1 MVKKFFLGLF
11 GVVVLIVLMFGAG
24 VLNLEWSKFF
34 APRKEN
40 IRREVFENTKSY
52 THGKIQDLAKY
63 YDEYRKCEDLSE
75 KTAIEGVIK
84 MQFANFDASVITS
97 QQLKSFLISTRGF

>member
-1 MVKKFFLGLF
+1 MFKKISLSLLGLIAFCAIVF
-11 GVVVLIVLMFGAG
+11 GFGMAD
-24 VLNLEWSKFF
+24 LEWFKFF

-63 YDEYRKCEDLSE
+63 YDEYRKIEDITE
-75 KTAIEGVIK
+75 KSAVESVVK
-84 MQFANFDASVITS
+84 MQFSNFDASVIYN
-97 QQLKSFLISTRGF
+97 QQLKSFLISIRGY

>member
-1 MVKKFFLGLF
+1 MFKIIGISLLAII
-11 GVVVLIVLMFGAG
+11 LSIALMFGAG
-24 VLNLEWSKFF
+24 ILDLEFIKFF

-63 YDEYRKCEDLSE
+63 YDEYRKLEDVTE
-75 KTAIEGVIK
+75 KSSIESVIK
-84 MQFANFDASVITS
+84 MQFANFDASVIDN
-97 QQLKSFLISTRGF
+97 QQLKSFLISIRGF